1 MRPSTRMLL
10 LLLLAVALLVI
21 GSIVSTSYCPAA
33 GIAISAE
40 TRAIHELKNR
50 TALPQQWDFDTSI
63 SLSSMLE
70 PGNDSTRYSAIRA
83 AQIQGY
89 VVDVSEG
96 GIELAN
102 CYSPWRRDTHIG
114 LALRPD
120 APPREQVVMEISAT
134 IRDWAEGQSRDWSTA
149 TLKSELMGH
158 WCYFEGWM
166 FFDSAHADESE
177 NTAPGRSGNWRAT
190 AWEIHPVTFLEVKKG
205 DSEPRPLFPSPA
217 EAPPRSPSAQ

>member
-1 MRPSTRMLL
+1 MRRSTRILL
-10 LLLLAVALLVI
+10 LLLLPVTLLGI
-21 GSIVSTSYCPAA
+21 GSVVSTSYCPAA
-33 GIAISAE
+33 GIAVSQE

-50 TALPQQWDFDTSI
+50 TALPQQWDFDSGI

-70 PGNDSTRYSAIRA
+70 PGEDSRRYSASRA
-83 AQIQGY
+83 ARVQGY

-114 LALRPD
+114 IALRPD

-134 IRDWAEGQSRDWSTA
+134 IRDWAEGQGRDWSTA
-149 TLKSELMGH
+149 TLKSELTGH

-166 FFDSAHADESE
+166 FFDSSHARESE

-190 AWEIHPVTFLEVKKG
+190 AWELHPVTYLEVKKAG
-205 DSEPRPLFPSPA
+205 SESHSLFPSPPN
-217 EAPPRSPSAQ
+217 APPRSPDAR